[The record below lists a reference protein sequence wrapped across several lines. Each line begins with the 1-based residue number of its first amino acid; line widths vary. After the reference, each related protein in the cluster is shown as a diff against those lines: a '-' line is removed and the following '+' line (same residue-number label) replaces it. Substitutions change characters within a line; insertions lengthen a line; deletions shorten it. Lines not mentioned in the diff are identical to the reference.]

1 MNAIEGVKGPAGNTT
16 VGFLRVHFALCAGPF
31 QGGPWR
37 GPAAGWDH
45 ATGGGHLSSLE
56 DRSGIPEP
64 DGKANIVGETGL
76 TRAEFAYRELRQRI
90 IDMRLPPGAPLDE
103 EALMADLELGRTPLR
118 EAVKRLETD
127 RMLVVYPRRGTFV
140 AEVSIRDLGEISD
153 ARRVLE
159 AFAARRAA
167 ELASDEDRGKLRSCL
182 EALEHAPEGTN
193 QSSIDL
199 DAQIHRTVYATMRN
213 SYVEATLIQ
222 YFALSQRMWNFVLA
236 GLAPIS
242 GNVQEHV
249 DLLRAII
256 DGDADKAARL
266 AEEHVTHFEQLV
278 QRSL

>member
-1 MNAIEGVKGPAGNTT
+1 M
-16 VGFLRVHFALCAGPF
+16 
-31 QGGPWR
+31 
-37 GPAAGWDH
+37 
-45 ATGGGHLSSLE
+45 LE
-56 DRSGIPEP
+56 DRSWIPES
-64 DGKANIVGETGL
+64 DGKANILGETGL

-103 EALMADLELGRTPLR
+103 ESLMTSLELGRTPLR

-127 RMLVVYPRRGTFV
+127 RLLVVYPRRGTFV
-140 AEVSIRDLGEISD
+140 AEVNIRDLGEISD
-153 ARRVLE
+153 ARRLLE

-167 ELASDEDRGKLRSCL
+167 ERATEEDRGKLRSCL
-182 EALEHAPEGTN
+182 QALKQALEQAPDGTN
-193 QSSIDL
+193 QTSIDL
-199 DAQIHRTVYATMRN
+199 DAQIHRTIYATMRN

-249 DLLRAII
+249 ALLEAII
-256 DGDADKAARL
+256 DGDPDKAARL
-266 AEEHVTHFEQLV
+266 AEEHVSHFEQLV

>member
-1 MNAIEGVKGPAGNTT
+1 M
-16 VGFLRVHFALCAGPF
+16 
-31 QGGPWR
+31 
-37 GPAAGWDH
+37 
-45 ATGGGHLSSLE
+45 LE
-56 DRSGIPEP
+56 DRSWIPES
-64 DGKANIVGETGL
+64 DGKANIVGENGL

-103 EALMADLELGRTPLR
+103 ESLMASLELGRTPLR

-127 RMLVVYPRRGTFV
+127 RLLVVYPRRGTFV
-140 AEVSIRDLGEISD
+140 AEVNIRDLGEISD

-167 ELASDEDRGKLRSCL
+167 ERATEEDRGRLRSCL
-182 EALEHAPEGTN
+182 EALEQAPDGTN
-193 QSSIDL
+193 QTSIDL
-199 DAQIHRTVYATMRN
+199 DAQIHRTIYATMRN

-242 GNVQEHV
+242 GNVQEHLA
-249 DLLRAII
+249 LLEAII
-256 DGDADKAARL
+256 DGDPDKAARL